1 MDCTE
6 CKNYVSPYV
15 DNELGH
21 DTVNEVEQ
29 HLSDCEDCET
39 LVQAEKRI
47 KTLLSDSY
55 HPEKAPFSLRAG
67 IRQQLAKQNEKPGW
81 YRVLITKPVALLA
94 TSIVML
100 VMVSLVY
107 QIYHSDKIAEQLAD
121 NYKVQLRGQLDCINC
136 YLSRTENM
144 EYFCLEYGHYF
155 GLITDTKEIFSFI
168 SNDLSRELQEH
179 IEYALNEIEI
189 TGWLFHKANFIEIEE
204 YRVVGKT
211 MALAE

>member
-144 EYFCLEYGHYF
+144 EDFCLEYGHYF